1 MMPPTDD
8 FYQRLLR
15 KQRPQNVDSP
25 MNMTEDRDEKLYL
38 ELGNVDPKLT
48 VLANTEE
55 EEEDRDE
62 KLLED
67 VQSVDLSLTMLANMI
82 WP

>member
-15 KQRPQNVDSP
+15 KQRPRNVDSP

-55 EEEDRDE
+55 DRDE

-82 WP
+82 